1 MRKTFRTSS
10 ALLIVLA
17 TGCGQGDETART
29 SQPVQSEPIF
39 VPDNPDCESLGL
51 TSFWYKVDPPDSGTY
66 PLDALNT
73 VVVSVDDLLF
83 DWSSTL
89 SIDAVIVKGGPN
101 ANLYLYDPEALS
113 NDGEP
118 SLHAPVNPSNGLYYG
133 LSHIEFC
140 FDYEVTVAKTA
151 LPSFQRTYDW
161 EIDKTSTVTELLLSD
176 GQVYLVPYEVTVAVA
191 GYTDSDWQVAGA
203 VVVHNPAPFAAVLTG
218 IADLLD
224 GDPVALDCG
233 VDFPF
238 TLPAG
243 ATLECSY
250 QVALGAAPA
259 APLVNA
265 VEVTTTGPVGGGG
278 ATAIAD
284 FTSATIDAVD
294 DCVDVTDDQVG
305 PLGSVCVGDAPRTFA
320 YDGAA
325 GPYECGEHQLVNVA
339 SLVTD
344 DTGATG
350 SDAWTIAVTVPCEL
364 GCTLTPG
371 YWKTHSSHG
380 PAPYDDTWALLPAGA
395 ETPFYLSGQTYYQ
408 ALWTPPA
415 RNAYYI
421 LARAFIAAQLNQLDG
436 ASFGAAQSAWDQ
448 AAALLAV
455 YTPADIA
462 ALKGAAGNG
471 LRAQLIALAA
481 TLDAYNNGLIGP
493 GHCDE

>member
-294 DCVDVTDDQVG
+294 D
-305 PLGSVCVGDAPRTFA
+305 
-320 YDGAA
+320 
-325 GPYECGEHQLVNVA
+325 
-339 SLVTD
+339 
-344 DTGATG
+344 
-350 SDAWTIAVTVPCEL
+350 
-364 GCTLTPG
+364 
-371 YWKTHSSHG
+371 
-380 PAPYDDTWALLPAGA
+380 
-395 ETPFYLSGQTYYQ
+395 
-408 ALWTPPA
+408 
-415 RNAYYI
+415 
-421 LARAFIAAQLNQLDG
+421 
-436 ASFGAAQSAWDQ
+436 
-448 AAALLAV
+448 
-455 YTPADIA
+455 
-462 ALKGAAGNG
+462 
-471 LRAQLIALAA
+471 
-481 TLDAYNNGLIGP
+481 
-493 GHCDE
+493 